1 MSNEIKSKYTD
12 NIYEIEYTKST
23 YEKLFWE
30 KNSYII
36 WVLISI
42 VLTTAGFLF
51 LFFWGKKVDRY
62 IISIFTMVTE
72 IILWPIIYSYL
83 SRNFHKIFS
92 NSIVYLFWKPNDFD
106 KATVWYQNKYRNT
119 FNVFSRKAIILT
131 IILIAFGIL
140 TIAALIPRFFLDEYE
155 NRITIV
161 GYIPVL
167 IVGIPSVVSVIGIFS
182 ILVELSRRE
191 PMHLLTG
198 IGYKYYRDLKNYYE
212 ILTWILVVI
221 NIFLFLG
228 FYFTPFEGGESLPSI
243 LKIWL
248 FFISVWPTLFL
259 IIVNYLFNTIE
270 TNMKRLIIAGSVNID
285 NIKKSSLTELD
296 LIANIQKIMEFEKYV
311 QEYHPSNTRLTVVF
325 TIIPI
330 IISVLQLLLVF
341 LNK

>member
-1 MSNEIKSKYTD
+1 MSNEIESKNTV

-23 YEKLFWE
+23 YEKLFGK

-36 WVLISI
+36 WVIFSI
-42 VLTTAGFLF
+42 VMTTTGFLF
-51 LFFWGKKVDRY
+51 IYFWGKKVDRY
-62 IISIFTMVTE
+62 IIGIFAMVTE
-72 IILWPIIYSYL
+72 ISLWPIIYSYL
-83 SRNFHKIFS
+83 SKNFHKIFR

-106 KATVWYQNKYRNT
+106 KATMWYKNKYRMT
-119 FNVFSRKAIILT
+119 FNVFSRKPIILT
-131 IILIAFGIL
+131 TILIAFGIL
-140 TIAALIPRFFLDEYE
+140 TIAALIPKVFLDEYE
-155 NRITIV
+155 NLITIV
-161 GYIPVL
+161 GYIPIL

-182 ILVELSRRE
+182 ILVELSKRE

-221 NIFLFLG
+221 NIIIFLG

-243 LKIWL
+243 LRIWL

-270 TNMKRLIIAGSVNID
+270 TNMKQLIVAGSIKIED
-285 NIKKSSLTELD
+285 IKKSSLAELD

-330 IISVLQLLLVF
+330 IVSVLQLLLIF